1 MCCRFSCPEQER
13 DEEED
18 MDTEEQVAKATTS
31 SHQMLSLST
40 GMHTL
45 ILSHCLSWSLMQI
58 QLPRAEEDEEEDM
71 ETEQQVAQA
80 TTSSH
85 QVGELWLLCLDNLS
99 SLVA

>member
-1 MCCRFSCPEQER
+1 
-13 DEEED
+13 
-18 MDTEEQVAKATTS
+18 
-31 SHQMLSLST
+31 
-40 GMHTL
+40 MHTL
-45 ILSHCLSWSLMQI
+45 ILSHCLSWCLMQI